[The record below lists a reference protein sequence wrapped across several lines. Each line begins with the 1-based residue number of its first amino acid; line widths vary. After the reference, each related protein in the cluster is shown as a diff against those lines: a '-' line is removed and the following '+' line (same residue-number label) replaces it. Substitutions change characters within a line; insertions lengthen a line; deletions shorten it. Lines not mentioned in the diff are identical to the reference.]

1 MYHISRRPLTTLAL
15 STVRTHN
22 KRLSNSRGLV
32 SWQGAPVYTLLSTRP
47 GQTRLFR
54 VAFSTSTRSKHSFG
68 EGTPFPPS
76 LPTLSYHNANLHADF
91 DPYNYTK
98 GRWLRNDAIER
109 KARFIQFDFD
119 ALCRKI
125 VALCPGA
132 LSITSCE
139 KIEGGSNRVFVFHT
153 DNGERLVAKL
163 PFSVA
168 GPPRYT
174 TGSEVATVEYCTF

>member
-1 MYHISRRPLTTLAL
+1 MK
-15 STVRTHN
+15 VRH
-22 KRLSNSRGLV
+22 
-32 SWQGAPVYTLLSTRP
+32 
-47 GQTRLFR
+47 
-54 VAFSTSTRSKHSFG
+54 
-68 EGTPFPPS
+68 PPS
-76 LPTLSYHNANLHADF
+76 PLRKAYHNAKLNTDF

-132 LSITSCE
+132 HSVTSCE
-139 KIEGGSNRVFVFHT
+139 KIEGGSNRVFIFQT
-153 DNGERLVAKL
+153 DDGNRLVAKL